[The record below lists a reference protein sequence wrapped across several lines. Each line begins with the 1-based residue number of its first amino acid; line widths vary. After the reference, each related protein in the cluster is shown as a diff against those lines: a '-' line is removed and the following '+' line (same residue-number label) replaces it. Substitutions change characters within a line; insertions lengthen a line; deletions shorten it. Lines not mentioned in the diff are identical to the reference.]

1 MIENLY
7 IRWLIIFSVI
17 SLCIYMLMNNS
28 IKYGRDLE
36 GGTSMVFE
44 VNAEELL
51 IAKSDN
57 IHKDDIYKL
66 IEKYKNDNENKKYIN
81 LENFFVFNND
91 KNIDISKY
99 FVTFLSDRKSND
111 NEAILNNNLLSF
123 LQEERTSARDQN
135 LLIVKQRINSNSLG
149 LSDYVIKKT
158 GRNRIEAFFPHSAIQ
173 HKEEIYK
180 LFTDKANF
188 EMVLV
193 VKPEY
198 ARKHYSKIKNADS
211 SIFIELDNFERRC
224 FILENE
230 LHKAQSV
237 SASVTNKNYKL
248 LPTKTVGYWDMELDV
263 FVAYPDYDKIEIYKK
278 VQEVMLLNYNEVAVE
293 AGEIKSA
300 QILTKDIVT
309 GEYPVQLILE
319 SSAKS
324 AFSNITSAKNKT
336 RQLAIVLNSQ
346 VQSSPQINEQITDGI
361 ASISGMESKEEARNL
376 TTVLQAGSLALS
388 MDVKSDN
395 TISPT
400 LGEESIKDGKISMIS
415 AMISV
420 LVFMIGYYGIRNIGS
435 RLAGVIACI
444 ALIINLLII
453 FSILMQL
460 QWDLTLP
467 GIAGLLLTVGMSV
480 DTNVIIFERI
490 KEEMAEVKV
499 VNNFYTSI
507 EKGYQKAFVA
517 ILDANLTTLI
527 IAIILFGIAT
537 DAVKGFG
544 VTLAIGILSSM
555 FTGVFITQ
563 TLFLS
568 YASLSRYQGKQ

>member
-1 MIENLY
+1 
-7 IRWLIIFSVI
+7 
-17 SLCIYMLMNNS
+17 
-28 IKYGRDLE
+28 
-36 GGTSMVFE
+36 
-44 VNAEELL
+44 
-51 IAKSDN
+51 
-57 IHKDDIYKL
+57 
-66 IEKYKNDNENKKYIN
+66 
-81 LENFFVFNND
+81 
-91 KNIDISKY
+91 
-99 FVTFLSDRKSND
+99 
-111 NEAILNNNLLSF
+111 
-123 LQEERTSARDQN
+123 
-135 LLIVKQRINSNSLG
+135 
-149 LSDYVIKKT
+149 
-158 GRNRIEAFFPHSAIQ
+158 
-173 HKEEIYK
+173 
-180 LFTDKANF
+180 
-188 EMVLV
+188 
-193 VKPEY
+193 
-198 ARKHYSKIKNADS
+198 
-211 SIFIELDNFERRC
+211 
-224 FILENE
+224 
-230 LHKAQSV
+230 
-237 SASVTNKNYKL
+237 
-248 LPTKTVGYWDMELDV
+248 
-263 FVAYPDYDKIEIYKK
+263 
-278 VQEVMLLNYNEVAVE
+278 
-293 AGEIKSA
+293 
-300 QILTKDIVT
+300 
-309 GEYPVQLILE
+309 
-319 SSAKS
+319 
-324 AFSNITSAKNKT
+324 
-336 RQLAIVLNSQ
+336 
-346 VQSSPQINEQITDGI
+346 
-361 ASISGMESKEEARNL
+361 
-376 TTVLQAGSLALS
+376 
-388 MDVKSDN
+388 
-395 TISPT
+395 
-400 LGEESIKDGKISMIS
+400 MIS